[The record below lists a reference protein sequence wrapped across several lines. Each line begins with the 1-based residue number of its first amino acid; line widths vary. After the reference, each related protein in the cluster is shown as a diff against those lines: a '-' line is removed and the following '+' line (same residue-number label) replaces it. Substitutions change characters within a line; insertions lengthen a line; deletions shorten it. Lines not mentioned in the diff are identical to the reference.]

1 MKYKRNK
8 ANNGI
13 FDKQNPHLNITIYPA
28 LDIVYLFPWMIC
40 CIAQASRK
48 HIMTELVVIFQGQ
61 TLNKQSIIYISS
73 Y

>member
-13 FDKQNPHLNITIYPA
+13 FDKQKTIHPA
-28 LDIVYLFPWMIC
+28 LDIVYLLPWMIC